1 MISDN
6 FLQLAIETAKSSP
19 SRRKVGAVL
28 LKKSKVVATAV
39 NLEQKSHPLQAR
51 LAKKVGLC
59 EKIYLH
65 AEIAALIKSKEDAD
79 TIVVA
84 RVNTR
89 NKLRMAKPCPI
100 CTLALEQEGIKNVYY
115 TTNEGFMY
123 KYNLEEDSLE
133 TVTEAP

>member
-39 NLEQKSHPLQAR
+39 NLEEKSHPIQAR
-51 LAKKVGLC
+51 LAQKVGLA

-65 AEIAALIKSKEDAD
+65 AEISALIKAKEDAD
-79 TIVVA
+79 TIIVA
-84 RVNTR
+84 RVNSQ

-100 CTLALEQEGIKNVYY
+100 CALALEQEGIKNVYY
-115 TTNEGFMY
+115 TTNDGFMY
-123 KYNLEEDSLE
+123 RYSLDDEEVENELD
-133 TVTEAP
+133 

>member
-6 FLQLAIETAKSSP
+6 FLQLAIDTAKSSP
-19 SRRKVGAVL
+19 SKKRVGAIL
-28 LKKSKVVATAV
+28 LKKNKVIATAV
-39 NLEQKSHPLQAR
+39 NLEEKSHPLQAK
-51 LAKKVGLC
+51 LAQKVGLG

-65 AEIAALIKSKEDAD
+65 AEISVLIKAKEDAD

-84 RVNTR
+84 RVNTQ

-100 CTLALEQEGIKNVYY
+100 CALALEQEGIKNIYY

-123 KYNLEEDSLE
+123 LYSPDDEVYEE
-133 TVTEAP
+133 